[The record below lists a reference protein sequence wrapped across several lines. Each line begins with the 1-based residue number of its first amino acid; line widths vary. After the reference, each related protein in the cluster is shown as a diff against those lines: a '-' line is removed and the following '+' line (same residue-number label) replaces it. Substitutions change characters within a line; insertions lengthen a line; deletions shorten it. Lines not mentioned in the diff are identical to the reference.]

1 MYNSSTASSLWMLL
15 QDEVVGREMR
25 VVDRIG
31 KALGVCFLRF
41 LVWVLR
47 GVFMEGVLVE
57 RSDRVHLGLEIGR

>member
-25 VVDRIG
+25 AVDRIG